1 MIQSGNMISGYL
13 KSVMTKGKVQY
24 AFRRPRFP
32 IVCAVGSE
40 LISAGSTAFF
50 QRQVERLDLPD
61 DKVLDIVDATGE
73 GWAFHVKL
81 MIVSPLTLKKRWT
94 KSAVIRLFNE
104 SENARRIGG
113 VYPETSAFGKTL
125 ARIITDVAALAACAQ
140 PNKSVRR
147 IGPRAVRPPAER
159 QREASKEMVL
169 DPHSAAQFIQGYKT
183 LLLEIDAQVS
193 GNGASGVL
201 EKLVAAREQLRK
213 DPSLLKKGLD
223 RMKAKNVD
231 ISSAVIQAV
240 EGLQIER
247 WIYLRDLKHQSIFIH
262 PKGHSAFGV
271 VGLTDPIRAI
281 VGCSGVVMKTG
292 LARYCGRFVCDGLI
306 SGVIL
311 LGPNYRKSFGRTFS
325 SLKAEGHFHVTY
337 EA

>member
-1 MIQSGNMISGYL
+1 MKIN
-13 KSVMTKGKVQY
+13 GKVRY

-32 IVCAVGSE
+32 IVCAVGRE
-40 LISAGSTAFF
+40 LISAASTTSF
-50 QRQVERLDLPD
+50 QRQVQRLDFPD
-61 DKVLDIVDATGE
+61 DKVLDIVDARGE
-73 GWAFHVKL
+73 GWAFHVDL

-104 SENARRIGG
+104 SENARRFGG
-113 VYPETSAFGKTL
+113 VYPETSVSGKTL
-125 ARIITDVAALAACAQ
+125 ARIITDVAALAACAR
-140 PNKSVRR
+140 PNKPLQR
-147 IGPRAVRPPAER
+147 IGTRAVRPPAER
-159 QREASKEMVL
+159 RREASKEMVL

-183 LLLEIDAQVS
+183 LLLEIDAKVS
-193 GNGASGVL
+193 GNGALGEL
-201 EKLVAAREQLRK
+201 EKLGAAREQLRK
-213 DPSLLKKGLD
+213 DRSLLKNALD
-223 RMKAKNVD
+223 RMKAKNLD
-231 ISSAVIQAV
+231 ISSAVVQAV
-240 EGLQIER
+240 EDIQIER
-247 WIYLRDLKHQSIFIH
+247 WIYLRDTKHHSIFIH

-271 VGLTDPIRAI
+271 VGLTDPIRDI
-281 VGCSGVVMKTG
+281 VGCSGVVMETG